1 MKNFKNLMDL
11 INFFNAEEKCHKFL
25 KSILWVDG
33 KMCPCCNGSK
43 ITEFTKN
50 FKRNRCQSCKL
61 DFSII
66 KGTIFDDSRLPLQKW
81 FMAIYLIGSNKKG
94 ISSVGL
100 AEQIG
105 ITQKSAWFMLQ
116 RIRNASNTSFF
127 NEPLKNEVEIDEA
140 YFGGKAENKHTKDR
154 VKAKGVYKKTAVLGM
169 VERNNKVK
177 AIKVENTQAN
187 TLQREIYNNVVEGTI
202 LMTDEYKA
210 YHSISNRYNHK
221 TVNHS
226 AGEYVKEG
234 FTNKRGEERKAY
246 KIHTNTIEGY
256 WAWVKRGIYGIH
268 HWVSEKH
275 MQKYLND
282 YSFKYN
288 TKDLENNERFTLFL
302 KGIAN
307 NKITYKQLITS

>member
-1 MKNFKNLMDL
+1 MDWL
-11 INFFNAEEKCHKFL
+11 LTFNSEEKCHKFL
-25 KSILWVDG
+25 KSILWSNG
-33 KMCPCCNGSK
+33 KKCPHCGSDK

-50 FKRNRCQSCKL
+50 FKRNRCQKCKV
-61 DFSII
+61 DFSIR

-94 ISSVGL
+94 ISSVAL

-127 NEPLKNEVEIDEA
+127 NEPLKNEIEIDEA
-140 YFGGKAENKHTKDR
+140 YFGGKAENMHMSKR
-154 VKAKGVYKKTAVLGM
+154 VKAKGIYKKTAVLGM
-169 VERNNKVK
+169 VERNNIAK

-187 TLQREIYNNVVEGTI
+187 TLQKEIYNNVEKGTI
-202 LMTDEYKA
+202 LMTDEHKA
-210 YHSISNRYNHK
+210 YQSISNRYNHK
-221 TVNHS
+221 VVNHS
-226 AGEYVKEG
+226 ADEYVKEG
-234 FTNKRGEERKAY
+234 FTNKRGEERKTF
-246 KIHTNTIEGY
+246 KVHTNTIEGY

-288 TKDLENNERFTLFL
+288 TKDLQNNERFVMFL
-302 KGIAN
+302 QNVIS
-307 NKITYKQLITS
+307 NKLTYKDLISC